1 MWRWTERARRR
12 RRWSLLE
19 RLQAWGVQRVF
30 GYPGDGINGVFG
42 ALPRAEDAAVVRQ
55 TTKQSVLDLLPGRG

>member
-1 MWRWTERARRR
+1 
-12 RRWSLLE
+12 LLE